1 MLRLTLRDVRTHW
14 VRFILSILAV
24 FLATAFVSGT
34 FTLTRLLGNTIDQL
48 NTSVASADV
57 YVRGLEAEGTADD
70 GGGGGPGGGPFGSS
84 RDLLDI
90 ALAEEIAQVDG
101 VAAAQPELFG
111 IAYVVG
117 SDGLAVT
124 NSQAPSFGWAL
135 WEELG
140 LATALDGRLPTGER
154 EIALDTPTLAKS
166 GYEIGDTA
174 QVSAGQLPPVDVT
187 IVGEVEYSVPLLGAT
202 ILVVSQDIA
211 REAFAPDGT
220 VSQVAAMAE
229 EGADPEQVTA
239 DVQAALGDGVEV
251 VTGEEIREEQ
261 RTATEQALG
270 FVETI
275 ILVFALIALFVGS
288 FLILNTFAMLVRQ
301 RQREFALLRAI
312 GASPG
317 QVLGTLLAQA
327 ALIGLV
333 GASLG
338 IAGGVALVVGLQRLL
353 VALGIDFSGTAVSLP
368 VDRAVLVVVAA
379 VVVTSLAAVIPARD
393 AAETA
398 PVEAMRPENPR
409 AEKSLVLR
417 AIISGVILLGGIGAV
432 VYAVRELSGPVL
444 GVGAFAVLLG
454 VLGMAPVF
462 APAVLGTLALPL
474 NGIRPVGRLARGNVV
489 RNPRRTAATAAA
501 LTIGMALVSVAAVV
515 ASSATAS
522 TRSIV
527 EDQVNADLVVTS
539 ATSFLPEQIVPLV
552 EGVES
557 VEQLAV
563 TRFGFGNS
571 PDLDDAISMADLPLD
586 AMGTLYE
593 IPLEAGELPQTAEE
607 ILVQLEVAEDL
618 GLEPGDDLGITTLTG
633 SERYTVAGI
642 ANEQFFGTD
651 VIVATE
657 TFDAIVAPDRARLT
671 GIGLTARDG
680 DVEALRAD
688 LAEAVRAFPFVSVL
702 TGDELGDAIA
712 DQVNTLMA
720 VLYAM
725 LGLSL
730 VIAVLSIVNTLALAV
745 IERTREIG
753 LMRAVG
759 LGRGQLGMVI
769 TVESVLT
776 ALFGTLTGMVIGV
789 SLASTLPTIFKDDG
803 LRILDIPW
811 GQLLI
816 MLGLTVV
823 IGVLAAIWPAVR
835 AARLPVLD
843 AVSSE

>member
-1 MLRLTLRDVRTHW
+1 MLRLTLRDIRTHW

-24 FLATAFVSGT
+24 FLATAFVAGT
-34 FTLTRLLGNTIDQL
+34 FTLTRLLGDTIDQL
-48 NTSVASADV
+48 NTSVSSADV
-57 YVRGLEAEGTADD
+57 YVRGLEREGSD
-70 GGGGGPGGGPFGSS
+70 GGGPGGGPFGSS
-84 RDLLDI
+84 REVLDI
-90 ALAEEIAQVDG
+90 GLADDVADVDG

-140 LATALDGRLPTGER
+140 LATALDGRLPTGAR
-154 EIALDTPTLAKS
+154 EIALDSPTLEKS
-166 GYEIGDTA
+166 GFAIGDTA
-174 QVSAGQLPPVDVT
+174 QVSAGQLPPFDAT

-202 ILVVSQDIA
+202 ILVISEDIA
-211 REAFAPDGT
+211 REAFAPEGT
-220 VSQVAAMAE
+220 VQQVAIMAE
-229 EGADPEQVTA
+229 EGADPAEVA
-239 DVQAALGDGVEV
+239 GNVSAALGDGVEV

-261 RTATEQALG
+261 RSATEQALG

-312 GASPG
+312 GASPR

-333 GASLG
+333 GASAG
-338 IAGGVALVVGLQRLL
+338 IAGGIALVAGVQRVL
-353 VALGIDFSGTAVSLP
+353 VALGIDFSGASVSLP
-368 VDRAVLVVVAA
+368 VDRAITVVVAA
-379 VVVTSLAAVIPARD
+379 VVVTSLAAIIPARD

-398 PVEAMRPENPR
+398 PVEAMRPENPK

-417 AIISGVILLGGIGAV
+417 AIVSGVILLAGIGAV
-432 VYAVRELSGPVL
+432 VYAVLELSGPVL

-474 NGIRPVGRLARGNVV
+474 NGFRPVGRLARGNVM

-522 TRSIV
+522 TRTIV

-539 ATSFLPEQIVPLV
+539 ATSFLPEQVVPLI
-552 EGVES
+552 ESVES
-557 VEQLAV
+557 VDQSAV
-563 TRFGFGNS
+563 IRLGFGNS
-571 PDLDDAISMADLPLD
+571 PDLDEAITLSDVPFD
-586 AMGTLYE
+586 AMGTLYD
-593 IPLEAGELPQTAEE
+593 IPLEAGSLPASPEE
-607 ILVQLEVAEDL
+607 ILVQLDVAES
-618 GLEPGDDLGITTLTG
+618 LELQPGDTFGITTLTG

-651 VIVATE
+651 VIASTE
-657 TFDAIVAPDRARLT
+657 VFEAIVDPERSRLT

-680 DVEALRAD
+680 DVEALRTD
-688 LAEAVRAFPFVSVL
+688 LAEAVRTFPFVSVL
-702 TGDELGDAIA
+702 SGDELGDAIA
-712 DQVNTLMA
+712 EQVNTLMA

-730 VIAVLSIVNTLALAV
+730 VIAVLSIVNTLALSV

-759 LGRGQLGMVI
+759 LGRGQLGGVI

-823 IGVLAAIWPAVR
+823 IGVLAAIWPAIR